1 MGVQIQSVWVKI
13 RPIILIAFLFVS
25 EGFASG
31 AIFRDYEIL
40 DSHEGL
46 TILLHF
52 DRQVNFIKTFDR
64 IKNRY
69 RLEIP
74 GAKSRKYSGRQDL
87 DHLLA
92 ISFFVK
98 NLSRGLQIILYQ
110 RGEIEV
116 QFESL
121 LKKRS
126 IKIFLPNPY
135 PTRNVLDPGGKKYVI
150 CIDPGHGGNDPG
162 AEGIQLEKEMNVL
175 VAKTLRD
182 IINRSSGMRAFL
194 TRETDYKIKLEDRP
208 KISDRAGADVFISLH
223 MNASTPP
230 TRGFEIFYLSEEGAE
245 ENIDKN
251 IEGFKSHSEVPADQ
265 DPLSLIK
272 PDLVHKILLDIKQG
286 ENMNS
291 SSLLAHALANEM
303 RKFPGS
309 KFRGVRRQAFAV
321 LKTLNTPSVLI
332 ELGFITNKRDA
343 KLYLTSSTRNQMA
356 NLIVNGIRNFFIEQ
370 NLVPLPLRE
379 IAETKSVPVSKP
391 EEILQRKTPTTPFR
405 PLEARASLAKSKDR
419 NPVEV
424 EYYRVRPGDTFIK
437 IAQYY
442 KIPYQAL
449 MDANPETK
457 PSKIPIG
464 KKLRIPRRENQS
476 RNE

>member
-1 MGVQIQSVWVKI
+1 MGVQIQPSWVKI
-13 RPIILIAFLFVS
+13 RPILLAIFLFVS

-31 AIFRDYEIL
+31 AIFRDFEIL

-46 TILLHF
+46 TLLLHF
-52 DRQVNFIKTFDR
+52 DRPVDFIKTYDR
-64 IKNRY
+64 VKNRY

-74 GAKSRKYSGRQDL
+74 GAKSRKFTGRQDL

-98 NLSRGLQIILYQ
+98 NLTRGLQIILYQ
-110 RGEIEV
+110 RGEVDV
-116 QFESL
+116 QFEPL
-121 LKKRS
+121 LERRS

-135 PTRNVLDPGGKKYVI
+135 PTRNALDPEGKKYVI

-162 AEGIQLEKEMNVL
+162 AEGIQVEKEMNLL
-175 VAKTLRD
+175 VAKNLRD
-182 IINRSSGMRAFL
+182 VINRVPGMKAFL

-208 KISDRAGADVFISLH
+208 QISDRAGADVFISLH

-251 IEGFKSHSEVPADQ
+251 IEGFKSHSEVPAEQ

-291 SSLLAHALANEM
+291 SSMLAHALANEM

-309 KFRGVRRQAFAV
+309 KFRGVQRQAFVV

-332 ELGFITNKRDA
+332 ELGFITNERDA
-343 KLYLTSSTRNQMA
+343 KLYLTASTRNQMA
-356 NLIVNGIRNFFIEQ
+356 ELLVDGLRNFFVEQ
-370 NLVPLPLRE
+370 NLVPLPLRD
-379 IAETKSVPVSKP
+379 IAETRSAHVPKP
-391 EEILQRKTPTTPFR
+391 WEILQRKIPATPSR
-405 PLEARASLAKSKDR
+405 PPEVRAAISRSEDQKS
-419 NPVEV
+419 VEV

-437 IAQYY
+437 IAQFY
-442 KIPYQAL
+442 KIPYKEL

-457 PSKIPIG
+457 PSKMPVG

-476 RNE
+476 KNE